1 MNNKMKLA
9 FKYQLLSLVMVL
21 VIWYLL
27 TWFVSPLLI
36 PKISVVL
43 LELVKIVTVPDYLLM
58 IWITTKRLLI
68 GMAIGVSVG
77 IVLGVAMGKV
87 KAIDHFFSPIVSILQ
102 TIPPISWLALAL
114 VWFGFN
120 GKPAIFIVVTSL
132 IPIISINTREGFKNI
147 DQGLLEMAQIYQLN
161 KQKIYIKIV
170 LPTILPY
177 IRSATKIGL
186 GMSWKVAVMGEV
198 LTTNDGIGG
207 MIKEARNNLEVESI
221 IAWSIMIVILFNLTT
236 WLLKK
241 MFKEEGAK

>member
-1 MNNKMKLA
+1 MNNKQKSA
-9 FKYQLLSLVMVL
+9 IKYQLLSLLMVL
-21 VIWYLL
+21 AVWYVL

-36 PKISVVL
+36 PKISDVAR
-43 LELVKIVTVPDYLLM
+43 ELVNIVTIPKYLLM

-87 KAIDHFFSPIVSILQ
+87 KSIDHFFSPIVSILQ
-102 TIPPISWLALAL
+102 TVPPISWLALAL

-120 GKPAIFIVVTSL
+120 GKPAIFIVVTAL
-132 IPIISINTREGFKNI
+132 VPIISINTREGFKNI
-147 DQGLLEMAQIYQLN
+147 DTRLLEMAQIYQLN
-161 KQKIYIKIV
+161 DKKIYLKIV
-170 LPTILPY
+170 LPTIFPY

-207 MIKEARNNLEVESI
+207 MIKEARVNMEVEDI
-221 IAWSIMIVILFNLTT
+221 IAWSIMIILLFNLTT
-236 WLLKK
+236 WLLNKL
-241 MFKEEGAK
+241 FKEGVK